1 MELIK
6 IYDGNLV
13 DARELYQFLE
23 IKTDF
28 RKWIQRTLIK
38 YFEEGKEFRSFL
50 TENKKMGRGRPSK
63 EYFLTLDTAKKLAM
77 MAKTSKGAE
86 ARNYFLEC
94 EKTIIALKQNKRLEA
109 FFKLV
114 STKEKLKKHVLGVGG
129 TNSNY
134 IQIDTAGRKVLFNG
148 QLIPDE
154 ELPTI
159 LLKGRDLATEMTNEI
174 LKDKILS
181 TEEIEGL
188 NELNHREM
196 RNYLS
201 NGIGKMPEELPTE
214 ENIKKL
220 GE

>member
-6 IYDGNLV
+6 IYNGSLV
-13 DARELYQFLE
+13 DARELHKFLE
-23 IKTDF
+23 IKTTF
-28 RKWIQRTLIK
+28 RDWVRRYLIK
-38 YFEEGKEFRSFL
+38 YFSEDVDFRSNL
-50 TENKKMGRGRPSK
+50 SETSQKGGRPQK
-63 EYFLTLDTAKKLAM
+63 DYYLTLDTAKKLAM
-77 MAKTSKGAE
+77 MAKTPKGAE
-86 ARNYFLEC
+86 ARDYFLEC
-94 EKTIIALKQNKRLEA
+94 EKTIIALRQNKRLEA

-114 STKEKLKKHVLGVGG
+114 SSKEKLKKHVLDVGG
-129 TNSNY
+129 TDTHY
-134 IQIDTAGRKVLFNG
+134 IQVDTAGRKVLFNG

-174 LKDKILS
+174 LKDKVLS

-196 RNYLS
+196 RSYLS
-201 NGIGKMPEELPTE
+201 NGIGKMPEELPRE